1 MVTFTNLERAL
12 KSIRDHVDKSRN
24 QWVALEALSTRV
36 EGEENADERAE
47 RIALELLRARPR
59 PRPARDQF
67 ARKSAQVI
75 LSWRLCLRT
84 PVHQSTV
91 SNTVHRKT

>member
-47 RIALELLRARPR
+47 RIALELLREEEA
-59 PRPARDQF
+59 AK
-67 ARKSAQVI
+67 ATEAISAQVKKV
-75 LSWRLCLRT
+75 LLEEEVAEKKDKEDKEEEEKAS
-84 PVHQSTV
+84 
-91 SNTVHRKT
+91 